1 MSDREHTSCVQKNVQ
16 DAPLSSAALPYCV
29 IAIDGPAGAGKSTVA
44 RVLARRLGFF
54 LLDTGAIYRTLGL
67 HALRLGV
74 QVHDGPALG
83 ALAAHLAI
91 RFGRVETEGKVYLA
105 DEDVTLAIRSPE
117 VTQAASQV
125 SIHKEVRS
133 ALLGLQR
140 QLALLGPCV
149 AEGRDVGTVVLP
161 MAPIKLFMT
170 ASSEIRAHR
179 RYSEQQAR
187 GVQVDLAATKQ
198 AITERDHRDETRTE
212 APTRQAD
219 DAILFD
225 STDLSLDEVIDRVET
240 LCRQRLGLPA
250 VTLGV
255 PASEAGQGTDSSV
268 PPRAIAESVRTPHPP
283 R

>member
-16 DAPLSSAALPYCV
+16 NAPLPSAALPYCV

-54 LLDTGAIYRTLGL
+54 LLDTGAIYRTLAL
-67 HALRLGV
+67 HALRQGV

-179 RYSEQQAR
+179 
-187 GVQVDLAATKQ
+187 
-198 AITERDHRDETRTE
+198 
-212 APTRQAD
+212 
-219 DAILFD
+219 
-225 STDLSLDEVIDRVET
+225 STDLSLDEVIDRVES

-250 VTLGV
+250 AALGV
-255 PASEAGQGTDSSV
+255 PASEAGQGTDSPV
-268 PPRAIAESVRTPHPP
+268 PARAVAESVRTPHPP